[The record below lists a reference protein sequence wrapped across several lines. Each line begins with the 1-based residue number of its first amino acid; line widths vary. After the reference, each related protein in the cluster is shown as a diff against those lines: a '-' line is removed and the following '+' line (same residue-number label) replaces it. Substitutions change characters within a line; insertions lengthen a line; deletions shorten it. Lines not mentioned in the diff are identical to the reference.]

1 MSEEKDKKD
10 KEAIGMVIP
19 PQSSVKLISHGK
31 DENTYYTWEIKV
43 YCDNLD
49 LAFDDIK
56 RMDKK
61 MKEAY
66 IK

>member
-1 MSEEKDKKD
+1 MSEKEKKLD
-10 KEAIGMVIP
+10 EAVVVTIP
-19 PQSSVKLISHGK
+19 PQSSIKLISHGK